1 MATFL
6 MIRDLPNSK
15 FSTLEKTAQSKKSIC
30 VFKNS
35 YRGFYLDGTNLNYH
49 NVIRTGSENDAIQGV
64 LNGECDVAL
73 SSYQHL
79 DVFHRKRE
87 TFDVSKSQNRCDV
100 ARSSQNLDHLYAGFG
115 VGIDTGRYCTS
126 LISHVMDLHLQ
137 EMHDDGTMNEL
148 LEQTRFSIGPKKCVE
163 NNSEEEKPES
173 LAMHN
178 MFGIFSMH
186 AICCFI
192 SLSLGLGFRYKN
204 HIKFK
209 AESKGSEMFQDDEKE
224 VL

>member
-1 MATFL
+1 
-6 MIRDLPNSK
+6 
-15 FSTLEKTAQSKKSIC
+15 
-30 VFKNS
+30 
-35 YRGFYLDGTNLNYH
+35 
-49 NVIRTGSENDAIQGV
+49 
-64 LNGECDVAL
+64 
-73 SSYQHL
+73 
-79 DVFHRKRE
+79 
-87 TFDVSKSQNRCDV
+87 
-100 ARSSQNLDHLYAGFG
+100 
-115 VGIDTGRYCTS
+115 
-126 LISHVMDLHLQ
+126 MDLHLQ

-209 AESKGSEMFQDDEKE
+209 AESKGSEMFQSKKSQFIENEATKRSLTAPAGPASETSILRKRKHRNTAVVSFSNVVSDDYNGNRTS
-224 VL
+224 LRANSIWSRSS